1 MKATSLICIA
11 IVSLTSSAAWADC
24 NLFMVGISA
33 QEVAVF
39 SDSGKRLDKKPS
51 TAIVPSQRIQNC
63 NEDYGLVEV
72 LLVDGNKVWIDR
84 AVVTVKTGGDKPNNE
99 TEVCVRKSPSAP
111 ADQKEH
117 VTSGIGSTKN
127 CP

>member
-1 MKATSLICIA
+1 MKIITSICIVVA
-11 IVSLTSSAAWADC
+11 SLVSNAAWADC
-24 NLFMVGISA
+24 DLFMVGIVA
-33 QEVAVF
+33 QEVTVF

-51 TAIVPSQRIQNC
+51 AAIVPSQRIQNC
-63 NEDYGLVEV
+63 NEDYGLIEV

-84 AVVTVKTGGDKPNNE
+84 AVVTVKVSGEKQDNGSD
-99 TEVCVRKSPSAP
+99 VCVRKSPSAP
-111 ADQKEH
+111 ADQKVY